1 MFNKCSFL
9 FFLCPST
16 PAFCPLLIQKTHTH
30 THTQHCTYKNL
41 IDFIQ
46 SPNIKDPGMPWSNF
60 QEPKFSKE
68 HKRNLESLEL

>member
-1 MFNKCSFL
+1 MFIP
-9 FFLCPST
+9 FFLASFYTCLLS
-16 PAFCPLLIQKTHTH
+16 PADTENTHTH
-30 THTQHCTYKNL
+30 PQHCTHKNL